1 MLLFLFSF
9 QNTGDIE
16 NTLNILNVLDELLS
30 AGETPGLL
38 QSCFLSH
45 LCTDCK
51 YAAICFINQE
61 EWNHVMCPIKPQT
74 TYIGAFYNFGHM
86 YVLGI
91 DFYEAIAYF
100 NIYWN
105 IKKKYLTILIFILYI
120 LSIIIK
126 KYLFYLLIDSFIYTN
141 TNTGQFNLLFT
152 TFSSGV
158 ISISNHQFCP

>member
-9 QNTGDIE
+9 QNTRDIE

-30 AGETPGLL
+30 AGEMPGF
-38 QSCFLSH
+38 STAKCFLSH

-91 DFYEAIAYF
+91 DFYEAMVYLNICWKNIWHNLY
-100 NIYWN
+100 NIYFIYSFN
-105 IKKKYLTILIFILYI
+105 YYKNLFIL
-120 LSIIIK
+120 
-126 KYLFYLLIDSFIYTN
+126 FIDWFI
-141 TNTGQFNLLFT
+141 
-152 TFSSGV
+152 
-158 ISISNHQFCP
+158 